1 MFSNPTRNIQQLGLI
16 RGMHIVDLGAGS
28 GFYSMSLAEEV
39 GDNGRVYAIDVQKD
53 LLQKIKNEAKVRGAS
68 NLEIIWGNVE
78 KIGGTKMKDDSVD
91 VVVIANMLFQAED
104 KNGVCAEAK
113 RILKVGGRALVV
125 DWLDS
130 FGGLGP
136 TKENVFLL
144 SSAKDIFQK
153 NGFVFDKEFDAGD
166 HHYGLI
172 FKKQ

>member
-1 MFSNPTRNIQQLGLI
+1 MFSDPAKNIQRLGLI
-16 RGMHIVDLGAGS
+16 RGMHIADFGAGS

-53 LLQKIKNEAKVRGAS
+53 LLQKIKNEAKAKGVS

-78 KIGGTKMKDDSVD
+78 KAGGTKMGDNTIDI
-91 VVVIANMLFQAED
+91 VVIANILFQAED
-104 KNGVCAEAK
+104 KNNVCIEAK
-113 RILKVGGRALVV
+113 RILKVGGRALVI

-153 NGFVFDKEFDAGD
+153 NGFVLDKEFDAGD
-166 HHYGLI
+166 HHYGFI